1 MALSL
6 LWPGEPLKGSGR
18 GHTWVH
24 DLNSRL
30 PALNLGKTLTPGA
43 TLEACLPWEVAV
55 RMSRYC
61 LLIIGAPKSSDTPHR
76 EGRCPAVF
84 TVYFGWGGT
93 SHPQLPALSWDVV
106 TSHRVPLPCS
116 LCSFP
121 HYLFHHFYS
130 IINTAR
136 LFFIETVLPKG
147 FLIFF
152 YLNSWKMFRQN
163 VFFFL

>member
-1 MALSL
+1 MLTLRGGCKDEQILPTYYRSSKELWHPPTGREDALQCS
-6 LWPGEPLKGSGR
+6 PFCFGS
-18 GHTWVH
+18 
-24 DLNSRL
+24 
-30 PALNLGKTLTPGA
+30 
-43 TLEACLPWEVAV
+43 
-55 RMSRYC
+55 
-61 LLIIGAPKSSDTPHR
+61 
-76 EGRCPAVF
+76 
-84 TVYFGWGGT
+84 GGT

-163 VFFFL
+163 GFFFFNVLSAIFVSFLFLMWLLRLIAEIYDI